1 MILRLYKCLTLSG
14 KYLQEL
20 ARKKKAIKRKEKFW
34 IIEQKDIHSISII
47 IEKFVSIRQYGIR
60 NPVVG
65 VIHNL
70 HRLSRKRGILQVL

>member
-14 KYLQEL
+14 KYLLQL
-20 ARKKKAIKRKEKFW
+20 ARKKAIKQKEKFW
-34 IIEQKDIHSISII
+34 ITEQKDIHSISII

-70 HRLSRKRGILQVL
+70 HRLSRKRGILQVP